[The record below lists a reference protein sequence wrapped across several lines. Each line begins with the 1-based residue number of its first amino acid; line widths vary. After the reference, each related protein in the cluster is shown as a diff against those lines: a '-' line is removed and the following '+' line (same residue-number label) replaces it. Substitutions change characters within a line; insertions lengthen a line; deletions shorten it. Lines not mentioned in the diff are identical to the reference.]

1 MSSKLF
7 IASLMFLSA
16 STTYASTG
24 EWTHEARQVGNK
36 VSIDVYHRE
45 PYALT
50 GRRAQESARSSSSG
64 EWTHEARQVG
74 NKVTIDVY
82 RR

>member
-16 STTYASTG
+16 SAVYASSG
-24 EWTHEARQVGNK
+24 EWTHETRQVGNK
-36 VSIDVYHRE
+36 VSIDVYHRT

-50 GRRAQESARSSSSG
+50 GSMAQEPARRSSG
-64 EWTHEARQVG
+64 EWTHETRQVG
-74 NKVTIDVY
+74 RNTIDVY